1 MNLDVI
7 LAYAVGV
14 LAGLAVIGGLA
25 FVIVWAWC
33 AIRGTLHAHRNQPP
47 HQERVQRDLAPVL
60 PERRP

>member
-14 LAGLAVIGGLA
+14 LAGLAVIGSLA
-25 FVIVWAWC
+25 FVIVWEGSPSA
-33 AIRGTLHAHRNQPP
+33 APLQAHRNQPP
-47 HQERVQRDLAPVL
+47 HQERVQRDRAPVL